1 MNWKDITISKIQ
13 SILAIDTDNEIKRT
27 AATIAILNGITYE
40 EVEGWTIDEL
50 RAVDLSGIQEIP
62 KGKLKFK
69 FKHNG
74 RRFRLIRNAN
84 EMSAHH
90 FIELQELQKKD
101 TIQALH
107 EIIACLS
114 YRVNIFGRKID
125 DDYNWKVDNFKEL
138 PVPNFYHYCIF
149 FLKLYPKLLNA
160 TITYLKAETKK
171 VKEMYSDGLAS

>member
-1 MNWKDITISKIQ
+1 MNWNDITIGKIQ
-13 SILAIDTDNEIKRT
+13 QILALTTKNEIKRT
-27 AATIAILNGITYE
+27 AQTIAILKGIPYE
-40 EVEGWTIDEL
+40 EVEAWSIDEL
-50 RAVDLSGIQEIP
+50 RAVDLSGIQQIP

-69 FKHNG
+69 FKHKG

-101 TIQALH
+101 TIEALH

-125 DDYNWKVDNFKEL
+125 DDYNWKVEHFKEL
-138 PVPNFYHYCIF
+138 PVPNFYHFCIF
-149 FLKLYPKLLNA
+149 FLNLYPQLLNA
-160 TITYLKAETKK
+160 TLIYLKAETNK
-171 VKEMYSDGLAS
+171 VKEMSLDGLV